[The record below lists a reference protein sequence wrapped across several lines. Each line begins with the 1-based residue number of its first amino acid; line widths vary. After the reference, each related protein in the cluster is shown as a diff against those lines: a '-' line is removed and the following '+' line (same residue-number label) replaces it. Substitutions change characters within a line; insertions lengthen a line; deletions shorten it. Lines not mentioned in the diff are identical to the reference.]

1 MANILFTPVKIN
13 NMIVANRFVRSATHE
28 GVLDGGGLW
37 NSRLEEIL
45 TELADGEL
53 GLIISGHAFVSP
65 AGRAGR
71 NQASAA
77 SDECIAP
84 WERIVEKLHL
94 LQSRIILQLAH
105 AGGFALDPE
114 TAVGSSPFAASPRR
128 PPCRALSIAE
138 IDQLTGQ
145 FVDAAIRA
153 REAGF
158 DGVQIH
164 AAHGYLLSQF
174 LSGHYNH
181 RSDAYGGSPENR
193 ARLLCEIVS
202 EIRKAVGSSFPVLV
216 KVNSED
222 FVADGFQAAECVEL
236 CRKLEALGV
245 DAIELSGGIPA
256 APPELGSVRAVN
268 DGPFYVDTACRVR
281 SAVRIPVI
289 LVGGFRE
296 FFTCMETVT
305 RGICDMI
312 ALSRPLI
319 REPEL
324 VLRWHTGE
332 MAPAACDRCNGCF
345 RPIVAGRSF
354 GCPRRK

>member
-114 TAVGSSPFAASPRR
+114 TAVGPSPFAASPRR

-202 EIRKAVGSSFPVLV
+202 E
-216 KVNSED
+216 N
-222 FVADGFQAAECVEL
+222 
-236 CRKLEALGV
+236 
-245 DAIELSGGIPA
+245 
-256 APPELGSVRAVN
+256 SVRFARSTTV
-268 DGPFYVDTACRVR
+268 PFTSTPPAGSGAR
-281 SAVRIPVI
+281 S
-289 LVGGFRE
+289 G
-296 FFTCMETVT
+296 
-305 RGICDMI
+305 
-312 ALSRPLI
+312 SR
-319 REPEL
+319 
-324 VLRWHTGE
+324 
-332 MAPAACDRCNGCF
+332 
-345 RPIVAGRSF
+345 
-354 GCPRRK
+354 

>member
-13 NMIVANRFVRSATHE
+13 SMIVANRFVRSATHE
-28 GVLDGGGLW
+28 GVLDESGLW

-45 TELADGEL
+45 VGLADGEL
-53 GLIISGHAFVSP
+53 GLIISGHAFVTP

-77 SDECIAP
+77 RDECVGP
-84 WERIVEKLHL
+84 WTRTVEKIHRLE
-94 LQSRIILQLAH
+94 SRIILQLAH
-105 AGGFALDPE
+105 AGGCSLDPE
-114 TAVGSSPFAASPRR
+114 TAAGPSPFASSPRR
-128 PPCRALSIAE
+128 PPCRMLSIAE
-138 IDQLTGQ
+138 IDRLTGQ
-145 FVDAAIRA
+145 FVDAAVRA

-174 LSGHYNH
+174 LSPHYNH
-181 RSDAYGGSPENR
+181 RTDDYGGSPENR
-193 ARLLCEIVS
+193 SRFLCEVVT
-202 EIRKAVGSSFPVLV
+202 EIRRALGPAFPVLV
-216 KVNSED
+216 KLNSED
-222 FVADGFQAAECVEL
+222 FIPDGFQAEECVEL
-236 CRKLEALGV
+236 CRKLETLGI
-245 DAIELSGGIPA
+245 DAIELSGGVPA

-268 DGPFYVDTACRVR
+268 DGPYYLSTGCKVR
-281 SAVRIPVI
+281 SAVKVPVI

-305 RGICDMI
+305 RGVCDMI

-345 RPIVAGRSF
+345 RPIVTGRTF

>member
-13 NMIVANRFVRSATHE
+13 SMIVANRFVRSATHE
-28 GVLDGGGLW
+28 GVLDEGGLW

-45 TELADGEL
+45 TGLADGEL
-53 GLIISGHAFVSP
+53 GLIISGHAFVTP

-77 SDECIAP
+77 RDECVGP
-84 WERIVEKLHL
+84 WTKTVEKIHRLE
-94 LQSRIILQLAH
+94 SRIILQLAH

-114 TAVGSSPFAASPRR
+114 TAAGPSSFTASSRR
-128 PPCRALSIAE
+128 PPCRELSIAE
-138 IDQLTGQ
+138 IDRLVGQ
-145 FVDAAIRA
+145 FADAAIRA

-181 RSDAYGGSPENR
+181 RNDGYGGSPENR
-193 ARLLCEIVS
+193 SRFLCEVVS
-202 EIRKAVGSSFPVLV
+202 EIRRAAGPDFPVLV
-216 KVNSED
+216 KLNSED
-222 FVADGFQAAECVEL
+222 FVSDGFQAEECVEL
-236 CRKLEALGV
+236 CRKLETLGI
-245 DAIELSGGIPA
+245 DAIELSGGVPA

-268 DGPFYVDTACRVR
+268 EGPYYLSTACRVR
-281 SAVRIPVI
+281 SAVKVPVI

-305 RGICDMI
+305 RGVCDMI

-332 MAPAACDRCNGCF
+332 TAPAACDRCNGCF

-354 GCPRRK
+354 GCPRRG

>member
-1 MANILFTPVKIN
+1 MANILFTPLKIN
-13 NMIVANRFVRSATHE
+13 TMTVANRFVRSATHE
-28 GVLDGGGLW
+28 GVLDEGGLW

-45 TELADGEL
+45 VGLADGEL
-53 GLIISGHAFVSP
+53 GLIISGHAFVTP

-77 SDECIAP
+77 RDECVRP
-84 WERIVEKLHL
+84 WTKTVEKIHRLESRIV
-94 LQSRIILQLAH
+94 LQLAH

-114 TAVGSSPFAASPRR
+114 TAVGPSPFQASPRR
-128 PPCRALSIAE
+128 PACRALSVAE
-138 IDQLTGQ
+138 IDRLTGQ
-145 FVDAAIRA
+145 FADAAVRA

-181 RSDAYGGSPENR
+181 RNDEYGGSPENR
-193 ARLLCEIVS
+193 SRFLCEVLT
-202 EIRKAVGSSFPVLV
+202 EIRRAVGPAFPVLV
-216 KVNSED
+216 KLNSED
-222 FVADGFQAAECVEL
+222 FISDGFQAEECVEL
-236 CRKLEALGV
+236 CRKLESLGI
-245 DAIELSGGIPA
+245 DAIELSGGVPA

-268 DGPFYVDTACRVR
+268 DGPFYLSTACKVR
-281 SAVRIPVI
+281 SAVKVPVI

-296 FFTCMETVT
+296 FFTCMETVMK
-305 RGICDMI
+305 GACDLI

-354 GCPRRK
+354 GCPRRG

>member
-114 TAVGSSPFAASPRR
+114 TAVGPSPFAASPRR

-145 FVDAAIRA
+145 FVDAA
-153 REAGF
+153 
-158 DGVQIH
+158 
-164 AAHGYLLSQF
+164 
-174 LSGHYNH
+174 SGRGRPDSTVC
-181 RSDAYGGSPENR
+181 RSTP
-193 ARLLCEIVS
+193 
-202 EIRKAVGSSFPVLV
+202 PT
-216 KVNSED
+216 
-222 FVADGFQAAECVEL
+222 
-236 CRKLEALGV
+236 
-245 DAIELSGGIPA
+245 AI
-256 APPELGSVRAVN
+256 
-268 DGPFYVDTACRVR
+268 F
-281 SAVRIPVI
+281 
-289 LVGGFRE
+289 
-296 FFTCMETVT
+296 
-305 RGICDMI
+305 
-312 ALSRPLI
+312 
-319 REPEL
+319 
-324 VLRWHTGE
+324 
-332 MAPAACDRCNGCF
+332 
-345 RPIVAGRSF
+345 
-354 GCPRRK
+354 

>member
-13 NMIVANRFVRSATHE
+13 TMTVPNRFVRSATHE
-28 GVLDGGGLW
+28 GVLGPDGLW
-37 NSRLEEIL
+37 NRRLEEIL
-45 TELADGEL
+45 TRLADGEV
-53 GLIISGHAFVSP
+53 GLIVSGHAFVAP

-77 SDECIAP
+77 TDACIAP
-84 WERIVEKLHL
+84 WAETVEKIHRLESRIV
-94 LQSRIILQLAH
+94 LQLAH

-114 TAVGSSPFAASPRR
+114 TAAGPSPFPASSRR
-128 PPCRALSIAE
+128 PPCRSLSSGEIGQLVEQFAE
-138 IDQLTGQ
+138 
-145 FVDAAIRA
+145 AAVRA

-174 LSGHYNH
+174 LSGHYN
-181 RSDAYGGSPENR
+181 RRTDEYGGSPENR
-193 ARLLCEIVS
+193 SRFLCEVVA
-202 EIRKAVGSSFPVLV
+202 EIRRAVGPAFPVLV
-216 KVNSED
+216 KINSED
-222 FVADGFQAAECVEL
+222 FVADGFQAADCVEL
-236 CRKLEALGV
+236 SRKLETLGV
-245 DAIELSGGIPA
+245 DAIELSGGVPA

-268 DGPFYVDTACRVR
+268 GGPYYVDTACRVR

-305 RGICDMI
+305 KGVCDLI
-312 ALSRPLI
+312 SLSRPLI

-332 MAPAACDRCNGCF
+332 MAPAACNRCNGCF

>member
-114 TAVGSSPFAASPRR
+114 TAVGPSPFAASPRR

-256 APPELGSVRAVN
+256 APPERGQDPGDSGR
-268 DGPFYVDTACRVR
+268 
-281 SAVRIPVI
+281 RIPGV
-289 LVGGFRE
+289 LHLHGDRNKRNLRHDRALASADSGAGAGAALAH
-296 FFTCMETVT
+296 
-305 RGICDMI
+305 RGDG
-312 ALSRPLI
+312 ARRLRPLQ
-319 REPEL
+319 RLLPADRRRALLRLSPPEVNL
-324 VLRWHTGE
+324 
-332 MAPAACDRCNGCF
+332 PATS
-345 RPIVAGRSF
+345 GRRGRNPSA
-354 GCPRRK
+354 R